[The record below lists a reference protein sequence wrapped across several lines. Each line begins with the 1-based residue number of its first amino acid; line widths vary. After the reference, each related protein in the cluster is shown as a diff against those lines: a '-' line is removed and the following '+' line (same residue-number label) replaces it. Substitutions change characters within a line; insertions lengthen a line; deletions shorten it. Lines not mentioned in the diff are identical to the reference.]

1 MRAPLGYSRR
11 LFTRAYRNEQ
21 LAALLNAHE
30 RAFHH
35 FRNLTEELL
44 CDHPRTVVLKRDRQ
58 GQHIQ

>member
-1 MRAPLGYSRR
+1 
-11 LFTRAYRNEQ
+11 

-35 FRNLTEELL
+35 FGNLTEELL
-44 CDHPRTVVLKRDRQ
+44 SDHPRTVALKRDRQ